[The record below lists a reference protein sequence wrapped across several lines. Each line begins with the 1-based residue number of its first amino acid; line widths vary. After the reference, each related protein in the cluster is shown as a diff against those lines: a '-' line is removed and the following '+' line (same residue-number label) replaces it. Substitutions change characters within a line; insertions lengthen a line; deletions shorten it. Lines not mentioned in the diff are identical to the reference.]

1 MSARELKTSIFR
13 LPPELDNGIRTVAAR
28 RGEAAAV
35 VVREL
40 LREGLV
46 LRGVIKLD
54 HGRGSPVLPPNLMA
68 DDVA

>member
-13 LPPELDNGIRTVAAR
+13 LPLELDNGIRTVAAR

-40 LREGLV
+40 LREGLA

-54 HGRGSPVLPPNLMA
+54 HDRDSAVPPPNLMA